1 MLGEMNIKLQRKI
14 KDSKF
19 KYFYFNLSFSLKNH
33 YKRYFRDNMFY
44 NLGNDHTHIMNLTCF
59 LKNCHSFLT
68 HFVFNNLYCYYQGGR
83 PKVRNRP
90 FYLIAYKK
98 TDE

>member
-1 MLGEMNIKLQRKI
+1 
-14 KDSKF
+14 
-19 KYFYFNLSFSLKNH
+19 
-33 YKRYFRDNMFY
+33 
-44 NLGNDHTHIMNLTCF
+44 MNLMCF